1 MIIVSEDQTAAMR
14 AHGVRDYPYE
24 CCGLMLGKFGAG
36 RKRLSRL
43 SQAFW
48 RLVAASIDWGLIF
61 SAVSQHLMASRK
73 SSAA

>member
-48 RLVAASIDWGLIF
+48 RLVAASAIAYRF
-61 SAVSQHLMASRK
+61 QFCVPFVPAFA
-73 SSAA
+73 